1 MNDNDIDEY
10 ACLKEWAKVKVVDA
24 TTLQLCDDRYNR
36 YLRKISYW
44 MDEEENDYSY
54 IRDKVVRF
62 VSIHNQYSSFEYKFN
77 LMKEI
82 DNDILLMMNTCLLRD
97 MNI

>member
-1 MNDNDIDEY
+1 MENIDEY
-10 ACLKEWAKVKVVDA
+10 ACLQEWYKIKIGDL

-54 IRDKVVRF
+54 IRDKIVRF
-62 VSIHNQYSSFEYKFN
+62 VSIYNQYSSYDYKFN

-82 DNDILLMMNTCLLRD
+82 DGDIMYMMNMCLMKD

>member
-1 MNDNDIDEY
+1 MSDNDIDEY
-10 ACLKEWAKVKVVDA
+10 ACLKEWSKVKAVDS

-62 VSIHNQYSSFEYKFN
+62 VSIHNEFSSFEYKFN

-82 DNDILLMMNTCLLRD
+82 DNDILLMMNMCLLRD

>member
-10 ACLKEWAKVKVVDA
+10 ACLKEWSKVKVGDV
-24 TTLQLCDDRYNR
+24 TTLDLCDERYRR

-44 MDEEENDYSY
+44 MDEDGNDYSY
-54 IRDKVVRF
+54 IQDKVVRF
-62 VSIHNQYSSFEYKFN
+62 VSVHNTFSSFDYKFK

-82 DNDILLMMNTCLLRD
+82 DNDILMMMNMCLLRD

>member
-1 MNDNDIDEY
+1 MNDDIDEY
-10 ACLKEWAKVKVVDA
+10 ACLQEWNKIKIADIN
-24 TTLQLCDDRYNR
+24 TLNLCDERYNR

-44 MDEEENDYSY
+44 MDEEGNDYSF
-54 IRDKVVRF
+54 IRDKVARF
-62 VSIHNQYSSFEYKFN
+62 VSIYNEYSSFDYKFK

-82 DNDILLMMNTCLLRD
+82 DNDIMMMMNMCLLRD

>member
-1 MNDNDIDEY
+1 MSDNDIDEY
-10 ACLKEWAKVKVVDA
+10 ACLKEWSKVKMGDVA
-24 TTLQLCDDRYNR
+24 TLELCDERYRR

-44 MDEEENDYSY
+44 MDEEGNDYSF
-54 IRDKVVRF
+54 IRDKVARF
-62 VSIHNQYSSFEYKFN
+62 VTIHNAFSSLDYKFN

-82 DNDILLMMNTCLLRD
+82 DNDILMMMNMCLLRD

>member
-10 ACLKEWAKVKVVDA
+10 ACLNEWNKIKIADIN
-24 TTLQLCDDRYNR
+24 TLNLCDDRYNR

-44 MDEEENDYSY
+44 MDEEGNDYSF
-54 IRDKVVRF
+54 IRDKVARF
-62 VSIHNQYSSFEYKFN
+62 VSIHNEYSSFDYKFK

-82 DNDILLMMNTCLLRD
+82 DNDIMMMMNMCLLRD

>member
-10 ACLKEWAKVKVVDA
+10 ACLKEWSKVKVGDV
-24 TTLQLCDDRYNR
+24 TTLDLCDERYRR
-36 YLRKISYW
+36 YLRIISYW
-44 MDEEENDYSY
+44 MDEEGNDYSY
-54 IRDKVVRF
+54 IQDKVVRF
-62 VSIHNQYSSFEYKFN
+62 VSVHNTFSSFDYKFK

-82 DNDILLMMNTCLLRD
+82 DNDILMMMNMCLLRD